1 MDSEDKSALSAVEIK
16 AIPRSYLA
24 YISERNQNHRFENRT
39 LPQIKLDRFL
49 GALLQSDIEIGFRIQ
64 VINGRARLVFLTPH
78 NAHTVTASFLPQFL
92 DFSLSSEFSMVSPT
106 PESPVFAAEIR
117 GVPQYVPQ
125 SLDGL
130 ANALVRTGC
139 SSIYQVWASP
149 RKPSLIGRQIAKRRY
164 GSVLGRSQRQD
175 SAESSILGGRETRTR
190 FDVDALSSTELH
202 KASYERMNAE
212 KVLECRVVIAC
223 WGFSASETVLNSVL
237 NTFLGTLS
245 SPDKRKRLGTK
256 VHRGD
261 SALAILKQAMQMD
274 KRLKGAL
281 LSTKEAVPYFEIP
294 HVELGIVQNSPAT
307 FTTAKTTR
315 IDSVQNDSETLFQP
329 GHIAVGRIY
338 RQGTLDDQ
346 QVKYLDVEDLRLHTA
361 IFGMTGSGKSSTKN
375 RIVIDAW
382 KNGISSLL
390 IEPVKSDAR
399 ALMAAIPELRIFT
412 VGRELVAPFRLNPF
426 LVEKGVPIQAHVD
439 QLYHCFLAAWPLYG
453 ILANHLRKVIV
464 RTYRRNGWDL
474 LLDTHGDIVTLESF
488 RQEAERYA
496 SSLKYGSEL
505 KQDFTGAILSRV
517 EELCDPSRAAIFNA
531 GTNLSIA
538 DLFAK
543 PTIIEMKSIKDPE
556 FKALLL
562 NLILARVEQYFE
574 SLGVSDR
581 LRGLLVIDE
590 AHRFLRELPRTLDTS
605 EIGSSK
611 RQVQD
616 QIEDMTSEA
625 RSVGLG
631 VMFLDQSPS
640 ELARGVVKNCH
651 TKIIH
656 RLESHEDRRMIARE
670 TGCNREQEQHIEV
683 LEDGEA
689 VVRSPVDKSPLNLQ
703 IIYDPTWNPEMERN
717 WTDDEIRDRMQEF
730 YRTHP
735 EFAKTPDIPELEP
748 VQEIEDREAISLRV
762 QIEDIVR
769 SEGYRK
775 NYRDCINDPMSEGLR
790 AVEELVVYYGTHVAS
805 SSSQVGDA
813 VRLLLETSIA
823 VHGPPPYEPSW
834 AVINE
839 LIEQSRE
846 IRQTQSRRS
855 SGEL

>member
-1 MDSEDKSALSAVEIK
+1 MDSINSSTLSAVEIT
-16 AIPRSYLA
+16 AIPKSYLLQLN
-24 YISERNQNHRFENRT
+24 EEKQNNRKDNLT
-39 LPQIKLDRFL
+39 TPQIKLDRFL
-49 GALLQSDIEIGFRIQ
+49 SALLVSEMEIGFRIQ
-64 VINGRARLVFLTPH
+64 VIKGQARLFFLSH
-78 NAHTVTASFLPQFL
+78 HHSAHRVVSSFLPQFPDFL
-92 DFSLSSEFSMVSPT
+92 LSSNFSLDT
-106 PESPVFAAEIR
+106 PIPGNPIFAAEIK
-117 GVPQYVPQ
+117 GVPQSVPN

-130 ANALVRTGC
+130 ANALVRSDC
-139 SSIYQVWASP
+139 SSFYQVWASP
-149 RKPSLIGRQIAKRRY
+149 KKPSFIGRQVAKRRY
-164 GSVLGRSQRQD
+164 GLVMGRSQRQD
-175 SAESSILGGRETRTR
+175 TVESKILGSRETRTR
-190 FDVDALSSTELH
+190 FDVDAIRATERH
-202 KASYERMNAE
+202 KASYERMSADRI
-212 KVLECRVVIAC
+212 LECRVILAC
-223 WGFSASETVLNSVL
+223 WGSSASEAALHSAL

-245 SPDKRKRLGTK
+245 APDKKKRLRSK
-256 VHRGD
+256 VCSGD
-261 SALAILKQAMQMD
+261 AAQTITKQAFQMD
-274 KRLKGAL
+274 KRLKGTL
-281 LSTKEAVPYFEIP
+281 LSTREAVPFFEMP
-294 HVELGIVQNSPAT
+294 HVELGIVQSSPAT

-315 IDSVQNDSETLFQP
+315 IDSGQDDSVTLFKP
-329 GHIAVGRIY
+329 GRIAVGHIY
-338 RQGTLDDQ
+338 RQGTLDSQ
-346 QVKYLDVEDLRLHTA
+346 QVKYLEVEDLRLHTA

-399 ALMAAIPELRIFT
+399 ALMAAIPELRVFT

-426 LVEKGVPIQAHVD
+426 LVERGVPIQAHVD

-474 LLDTHGDIVTLESF
+474 LLDTHGDVVTLESF
-488 RQEAERYA
+488 
-496 SSLKYGSEL
+496 SEL
-505 KQDFTGAILSRV
+505 NQDFTGAILSRV

-531 GTNLSIA
+531 NTNLSIA
-538 DLFAK
+538 EMFSK

-562 NLILARVEQYFE
+562 NLILARVEQHFE

-631 VMFLDQSPS
+631 VMFLDQSPT

-656 RLESHEDRRMIARE
+656 RLESHEDRQMIARE

-683 LEDGEA
+683 LENGEA

-717 WTDDEIRDRMQEF
+717 WTDDDVKERMRGF
-730 YRTHP
+730 YTAHP
-735 EFAKTPDIPELEP
+735 EFAKTPEIPELEP
-748 VQEIEDREAISLRV
+748 IQEIEDREAISLRV

-769 SEGYRK
+769 SEGYSK
-775 NYRDCINDPMSEGLR
+775 NYSDCINDPMSEGLR

-805 SSSQVGDA
+805 STSQVSDA
-813 VRLLLETSIA
+813 VHLLLETSIA

-834 AVINE
+834 TVINE
-839 LIEQSRE
+839 LIEQSSE
-846 IRQTQSRRS
+846 SRQMPTRRS

>member
-1 MDSEDKSALSAVEIK
+1 MDSEDKSALSAVEIT
-16 AIPRSYLA
+16 AIPRPYLA
-24 YISERNQNHRFENRT
+24 HISERNQNHRFENRT

-49 GALLQSDIEIGFRIQ
+49 SALLQSNIEIGFRIQ
-64 VINGRARLVFLTPH
+64 VINGRAKLVFLTPQH
-78 NAHTVTASFLPQFL
+78 KAHTVAASFLPQFP
-92 DFSLSSEFSMVSPT
+92 DFSLSSKFSMVSPT
-106 PESPVFAAEIR
+106 PENPVFTAEIR

-149 RKPSLIGRQIAKRRY
+149 KKPGLIGRQIAKRRY

-175 SAESSILGGRETRTR
+175 TLESRIIGGRETRTR

-202 KASYERMNAE
+202 KASYERMNADRI
-212 KVLECRVVIAC
+212 LECRVVIAC
-223 WGFSASETVLNSVL
+223 WSSSANESILLSLL

-245 SPDKRKRLGTK
+245 SHDKRRRLRTK
-256 VHRGD
+256 VHSGD
-261 SALAILKQAMQMD
+261 AALSCAEQAFQMGR
-274 KRLKGAL
+274 RLKGTL
-281 LSTKEAVPYFEIP
+281 LATREAVPYFEIP

-307 FTTAKTTR
+307 YTTAKTTR
-315 IDSVQNDSETLFQP
+315 IDAGQYDSEILFQP
-329 GHIAVGRIY
+329 NRIALGHIY
-338 RQGTLDDQ
+338 RQGTLDDR
-346 QVKYLDVEDLRLHTA
+346 QVKYLEVEDLRLHSA

-412 VGRELVAPFRLNPF
+412 LGRELVAPFRLNPF
-426 LVEKGVPIQAHVD
+426 LVGKGVPVQAHVD
-439 QLYHCFLAAWPLYG
+439 QLFHCFLAAWPLYG

-464 RTYRRNGWDL
+464 RTYQRHGWDL
-474 LLDTHGDIVTLESF
+474 LLDTHGDIVTLEGF

-517 EELCDPSRAAIFNA
+517 EELCDPSRAAIFNVR
-531 GTNLSIA
+531 TNLPIA
-538 DLFAK
+538 ELFTR
-543 PTIIEMKSIKDPE
+543 PTIIEMKSIKDSE

-631 VMFLDQSPS
+631 VMFLDQSPT

-683 LEDGEA
+683 LDNGEA

-703 IIYDPTWNPEMERN
+703 IIYDPTWIPEMERN
-717 WTDDEIRDRMQEF
+717 WTDDEIKERMRDF
-730 YRTHP
+730 YSARP

-748 VQEIEDREAISLRV
+748 IQVIEDREAISLRV

-769 SEGYRK
+769 S
-775 NYRDCINDPMSEGLR
+775 
-790 AVEELVVYYGTHVAS
+790 
-805 SSSQVGDA
+805 
-813 VRLLLETSIA
+813 
-823 VHGPPPYEPSW
+823 
-834 AVINE
+834 
-839 LIEQSRE
+839 
-846 IRQTQSRRS
+846 
-855 SGEL
+855 